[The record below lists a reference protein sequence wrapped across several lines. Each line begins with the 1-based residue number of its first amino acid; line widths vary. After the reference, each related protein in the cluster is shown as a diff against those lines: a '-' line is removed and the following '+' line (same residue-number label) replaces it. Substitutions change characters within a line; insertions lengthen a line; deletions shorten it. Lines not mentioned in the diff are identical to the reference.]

1 MARCEIHATPA
12 PTDRHAGVGYAVTWC
27 QTHGMQV
34 VSPQTQALC
43 PLGRIEE
50 ATDQAIDRISK
61 GVIKAMLL
69 IDAAK

>member
-1 MARCEIHATPA
+1 MEVYNVHIH
-12 PTDRHAGVGYAVTWC
+12 G
-27 QTHGMQV
+27 
-34 VSPQTQALC
+34 LC

-61 GVIKAMLL
+61 GIIKAMLL